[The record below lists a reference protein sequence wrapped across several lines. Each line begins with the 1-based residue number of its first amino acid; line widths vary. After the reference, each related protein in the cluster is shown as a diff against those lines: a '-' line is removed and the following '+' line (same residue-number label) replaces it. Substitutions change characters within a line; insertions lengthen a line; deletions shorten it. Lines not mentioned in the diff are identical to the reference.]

1 MKKFL
6 AMTVIA
12 GLATLFVAC
21 GDKKEEK
28 AQAQTA
34 EAAATTDNAAGAQ
47 EEAKGATEANAKEA
61 KPAGA
66 QGESSK

>member
-34 EAAATTDNAAGAQ
+34 QEQAKPAEAAATTDNAAGAQ
-47 EEAKGATEANAKEA
+47 
-61 KPAGA
+61 
-66 QGESSK
+66 GESSK